1 MSGLKAIVEEKRRGL
16 LNRNDANDEESMEYK
31 DETMAEKAG
40 EGDQESEN
48 TYQATQQGGRV
59 IKEDTQEQTRE

>member
-1 MSGLKAIVEEKRRGL
+1 M
-16 LNRNDANDEESMEYK
+16 NRNDANDEESMEYK
-31 DETMAEKAG
+31 DRTMAEKAG